1 MTPFNALL
9 RVTLREN
16 FSMKRFLGT
25 GASKSKLT
33 KGLLILAVL
42 YAFGAFLGSFGYM
55 FYILGEALN
64 TMGFIEMLLMFLF
77 FYGTGFAVMF
87 TMLRA
92 NGSLFRFKDYEMLVP
107 LPFSAKQIMTVKLL
121 VLMINLYLTIL
132 LFTAPILFAYFSF
145 ANVGIPSVLNLVIAF
160 FFIPLIPTA
169 LCSILA
175 MLIAR
180 VTSRFRKNNL
190 ITIILMFVFFL
201 GIMVLSFSFSFSG
214 ATGENPFLG
223 QVDFIESLG
232 AIYLPMM
239 WFADAVH
246 NGNMISLL
254 WLTLVSGIPFAL
266 FILFLSKMMMKT
278 NALSMV
284 TKTSIVQKKVIYEQS
299 GIYETLIAKEFRKF
313 LNTPNYALNA
323 GFGPVILLIAGIA
336 SLFFKDTVLGYLQ
349 MMVEVGMATEL
360 LVLVFVLFCVSMV
373 YTSAISLSLEGK
385 SFWVVRSLPIQ
396 PLTVI
401 KSKLLFNIALGLP
414 VALLATVLFTI
425 SFEIP
430 FLSMIVM
437 MIAVTS
443 VSVLTSTMGSI
454 INLYFPKFDFV
465 NEIEVVKQSVAALIS
480 VFASFGIIVMNGF
493 LYYGLSTIFSL
504 EIALFLV
511 SVVNGLIGYLFY
523 IWMVRVTAKRFLQFA
538 V

>member
-55 FYILGEALN
+55 FYLLGEALN

-107 LPFSAKQIMTVKLL
+107 LPFSAKQIMAVKLL

-145 ANVGIPSVLNLVIAF
+145 ANVGVLTVLNLIIAF
-160 FFIPLIPTA
+160 FFIPLIPMA

-214 ATGENPFLG
+214 ASGENPFLG

-246 NGNMISLL
+246 NGNVLSLL
-254 WLTLVSGIPFAL
+254 WLMLAGGIPFAL

-284 TKTSIVQKKVIYEQS
+284 TKTSTVQKKVVYEQS

-313 LNTPNYALNA
+313 FNTPNYALNA

-336 SLFFKDTVLGYLQ
+336 SLFFKDTVLGFLQ
-349 MMVEVGMATEL
+349 QMVEVGMPTEL
-360 LVLVFVLFCVSMV
+360 LALVFVLFCVSMV

-396 PLTVI
+396 PLTII
-401 KSKLLFNIALGLP
+401 KSKLLFNVALGLP

-437 MIAVTS
+437 MLAVIS

-465 NEIEVVKQSVAALIS
+465 NEIEVVKQSIAALIS

-504 EIALFLV
+504 EVALFLV

-523 IWMVRVTAKRFLQFA
+523 IWMVRVTAKRFLQFS